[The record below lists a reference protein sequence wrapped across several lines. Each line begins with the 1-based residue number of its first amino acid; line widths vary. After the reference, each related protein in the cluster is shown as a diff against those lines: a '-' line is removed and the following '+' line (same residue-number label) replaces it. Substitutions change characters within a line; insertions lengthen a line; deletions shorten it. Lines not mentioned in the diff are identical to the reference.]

1 MLSLKE
7 YSLSFSDFVSQET
20 AKLALLLNAIEP
32 KCGGLLLV
40 GKKGTG
46 KSTLL
51 KAFKNIAY
59 SLNLPF
65 VEVPMNVTEEASPQP
80 SMQ

>member
-51 KAFKNIAY
+51 KAFKK
-59 SLNLPF
+59 
-65 VEVPMNVTEEASPQP
+65 
-80 SMQ
+80 